1 MIKLVLALMVG
12 LSLMACSLLPRLPWQ
27 SRQAGPGW
35 QLLASGAGPTE
46 GYVVRVATDEPQLAQ
61 MLADLELAAMPEID
75 LSTHIVASF
84 GHGIGSSC
92 PEMRLDDVVIDAA
105 GRAVYSV
112 ASDPLGPRSCTADL
126 VGGAFFVVA
135 LDRSALPESPFEVRL
150 TETCPGQECLGDE
163 KVTVDLRP

>member
-1 MIKLVLALMVG
+1 VIKLALALLVG
-12 LSLMACSLLPRLPWQ
+12 ISLVACSLIPRLPWQ

-35 QLLASGAGPTE
+35 QLLASGAAPTE
-46 GYVVRVATDEPQLAQ
+46 GYVVRVATDQAELAR
-61 MLADLELAAMPEID
+61 MLADLELDPMPDID
-75 LSTHIVASF
+75 LATHIVASF

-92 PEMRLDDVVIDAA
+92 PEMRLDDVVIDVP

-135 LDRSALPESPFEVRL
+135 IDRSALPESPFEVRL